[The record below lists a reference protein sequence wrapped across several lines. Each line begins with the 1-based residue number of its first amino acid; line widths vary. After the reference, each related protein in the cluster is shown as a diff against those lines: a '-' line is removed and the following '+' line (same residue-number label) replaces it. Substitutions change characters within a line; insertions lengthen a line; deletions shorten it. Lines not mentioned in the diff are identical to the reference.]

1 MGAALAKTARQDD
14 AVHAFENIE
23 RARVVIEFFGVDQA
37 DGDLDV
43 IGDPAMAQR
52 LGDRFISVRHVGILA
67 DKRHADFAVRI
78 VDRLRNPLPARQVRL
93 RRVGDPEVADHF
105 LVETFG
111 VVGRRHVIDVPDVA
125 RLDDAGGTHVAEAGD
140 LALLV
145 LGNRPVAAAQQDLWL
160 DADRAQFLD
169 GVLGRLGLHLAGGRD
184 VRQQRQVDEASPLR
198 AEFLA
203 ELANGLEEG
212 QALDIADRAADFAQ
226 HEINARSG
234 IGQDEI
240 LDLVGDVRNDLDRRA
255 EIVAAA
261 LFLDDAAVDAPGRD
275 VVGLAGGHAREAL
288 IVAEIE
294 VGLGAVIS
302 DVDFAVL
309 TGAHRAG
316 VNVEIG
322 VKLAQTHAVAA

>member
-1 MGAALAKTARQDD
+1 MGAALAKAARQND
-14 AVHAFENIE
+14 AVNPFENIE
-23 RARVVIEFFGVDQA
+23 RPRVVIELFGVDQA

-43 IGDPAMAQR
+43 VGDPAMAER
-52 LGDRFISVRHVGILA
+52 LSDRFVRIRNVGVLS

-78 VDRLRNPLPARQVRL
+78 VDRLRNALPTRQVRL

-105 LVETFG
+105 LIETFG

-125 RLDDAGGTHVAEAGD
+125 GLDDAGGAHVAEAGD

-145 LGNRPVAAAQQDLWL
+145 LGNRPVATAQQDLGL

-169 GVLGRLGLHLAGGRD
+169 GVLRRLGFHLAGGRN
-184 VRQQRQVDEASPLR
+184 VRQQRQVDEAGPFR
-198 AEFLA
+198 AKFLA
-203 ELANGLEEG
+203 ELANGFEEG

-226 HEINARSG
+226 NEINARSG
-234 IGQDEI
+234 IGQDEV

-275 VVGLAGGHAREAL
+275 VVGLARGDAREAL

-294 VGLGAVIS
+294 VGLGAVIC

-309 TGAHRAG
+309 ARAHRSG
-316 VNVEIG
+316 VNVEVG